1 MSRED
6 PPAGA
11 LASLRAA
18 LRRRRHGPYPA
29 LERVEAR
36 IDDLAGALHEIAV
49 RLTAIETEV
58 VRPLPATLATRDD
71 LQHALRALSAEEERN
86 RGLLRAAREH
96 PDYET
101 AWSKPRPL
109 VSVTVATIGRPELTS
124 RSLPSILAQTH
135 SELEVIVAGD
145 GAPPETEA
153 AVAALGDERVR
164 FHDLGP
170 RPAWTDD
177 PVKLWMV
184 GATRARNAAVADAR
198 GDWVVEFD
206 DDDAMRPGCLEALLE
221 LARGSRAEAVYGQV
235 RKHEDE
241 GEHDVCEFPPRE
253 GRFCWAAG
261 MYHAGLRFFGRELL
275 AADLGVPGDWWLAE
289 RMLRAG
295 VDFAMREEVLCD
307 AYPSDRAELALKQ
320 GRFPWRGESL

>member
-1 MSRED
+1 MSSED
-6 PPAGA
+6 RPGGA
-11 LASLRAA
+11 LARLKAA
-18 LRRRRHGPYPA
+18 LRRRRHGSYPA

-36 IDDLAGALHEIAV
+36 LDDLAGALDEIFV

-71 LQHALRALSAEEERN
+71 LQHALRALGAEEERN

-135 SELEVIVAGD
+135 AELEVIVAGD

-170 RPAWTDD
+170 RTAWTAD

-206 DDDAMRPGCLEALLE
+206 DDDAMRPDCLEALLE
-221 LARGSRAEAVYGQV
+221 LARSSRAEAVYGQV
-235 RKHEDE
+235 RKHEDD
-241 GEHDVCEFPPRE
+241 GARDVCEFPPRE

-261 MYHAGLRFFGRELL
+261 MYHGGLRFFGRELL

-295 VDFAMREEVLCD
+295 VRFAMREEVLCD
-307 AYPSDRAELALKQ
+307 AYPSDRAEQALGQ
-320 GRFPWRGESL
+320 GRFPWRGES